1 MIPLKRCL
9 KLPLITTFYGY
20 DITQLP
26 REDVGNNAC
35 QRFFK
40 EGDLFLV
47 EGNNMKKALVGI
59 GCPIEKIRNI
69 KVVILQ
75 SHFVFAQDNVILSG
89 VEESNVMLRN
99 FKVVAATFRLRSLR
113 RLKPAAT

>member
-1 MIPLKRCL
+1 
-9 KLPLITTFYGY
+9 
-20 DITQLP
+20 
-26 REDVGNNAC
+26 VWNNAY

-59 GCPIEKIRNI
+59 GCPIEKIRNV

-75 SHFVFAQDNVILSG
+75 SHFDFGHFVFAQDNVIPSG

-99 FKVVAATFRLRSLR
+99 FKVVATTFGLRSLR